1 MSLTKKDVT
10 KKLLEDVVGVFNKIV
25 LEEVSQIKTG
35 PKVTKAMLEADIAK
49 CVPLL
54 EPEDKAEFSEK
65 DLEVMAVMG
74 WGFSEGEVE
83 AEEVDDGT
91 EGEVEAS
98 ETEVDETEVEETE
111 TEETEEVETEKPDS
125 TSLPS
130 TKITRIQA
138 VGMAFKNNPKG
149 ITRADLVSKS
159 DAIYADS
166 GGKPNEKEA
175 KWAVKVVLDSIG
187 AVGLLNE
194 SNGKFS
200 V

>member
-1 MSLTKKDVT
+1 MNIFRVADEKFLPSWFIGEK
-10 KKLLEDVVGVFNKIV
+10 EDKNSPK
-25 LEEVSQIKTG
+25 EEVESIN
-35 PKVTKAMLEADIAK
+35 I
-49 CVPLL
+49 
-54 EPEDKAEFSEK
+54 
-65 DLEVMAVMG
+65 
-74 WGFSEGEVE
+74 